1 MLSEAERLRRLQD
14 LSASEERDLLARQN
28 NRVLAEKA
36 HADALLALDADEAA
50 AIASAALDRIASLAI
65 VESARK
71 SELDA
76 IAAAEV
82 AAAIET
88 EEERVTNRRF
98 AKKIL
103 LTEHA
108 NLLETEAAFLRAE
121 EEERLK
127 RIEFAR
133 RSVAT
138 EQEERVVLMSDVYIP
153 AVPADAIVTKVPL
166 KKAAKSSAATDV
178 DADVDDASVFALEE
192 AERARNRA
200 FALKTLD
207 DEQVCVTCVVF
218 LHCSYVELVIGRRTT
233 YTLDFPTILLLTC

>member
-121 EEERLK
+121 EEERL
-127 RIEFAR
+127 
-133 RSVAT
+133 
-138 EQEERVVLMSDVYIP
+138 
-153 AVPADAIVTKVPL
+153 
-166 KKAAKSSAATDV
+166 
-178 DADVDDASVFALEE
+178 
-192 AERARNRA
+192 
-200 FALKTLD
+200 
-207 DEQVCVTCVVF
+207 
-218 LHCSYVELVIGRRTT
+218 
-233 YTLDFPTILLLTC
+233 